1 MRELY
6 GTEFL
11 DHYADLE
18 AALRCTQPAASEGRW
33 DMLEDIEE
41 LKAASLEDLDCV
53 ESMSDSSDSEQEE
66 VQVEGV
72 NDVKS
77 DSEEEDWN
85 LFHEN
90 TSKDFK
96 PRLHHA
102 FPEINVEYLFCP
114 GDQHVLSQV
123 DRRPDQ
129 GVVETDYEEQFDSD
143 QFADAED

>member
-66 VQVEGV
+66 VQV
-72 NDVKS
+72 N
-77 DSEEEDWN
+77 
-85 LFHEN
+85 
-90 TSKDFK
+90 
-96 PRLHHA
+96 R
-102 FPEINVEYLFCP
+102 
-114 GDQHVLSQV
+114 
-123 DRRPDQ
+123 
-129 GVVETDYEEQFDSD
+129 
-143 QFADAED
+143 